1 MATLIHGGHV
11 VTMNAAREVFP
22 GGFVLIGDD
31 GRIASTGPQAGIP
44 QGFHGVQLDATGMI
58 VLPGLVD
65 AGHRPWEHLLMGWS
79 GAADPARCAAAA
91 SALQDEEVRVAAH
104 LAAAELAAGGVT
116 TVLHHV
122 PGAATAARLAAAIEA
137 FDTHGLRQVA
147 CVDVA
152 ATGVDRVEGA
162 CAQASGPLL
171 RIALSVLSDPVSIC
185 TGAADEARLVRA
197 ATLAARHGLR
207 LFTQPG
213 GSADD
218 AQWQAAH
225 RRLGRSAIT
234 HLMELGLLDSRWL
247 IGDVD
252 RLGPADLMLMLES
265 GCMGVAQ
272 PLSDA
277 ARGRAHTRWTT
288 LLRLGGHFAI
298 GTGGPAASCTVDM
311 VEEMKALVML
321 QNTLNLD
328 PTSMS
333 AEAALE
339 AATLDG
345 ARALGLADEI
355 GSLEPGKQGDVV
367 VFDMRAPHFQV
378 SHKPIS
384 TFVCCGRA
392 RDAHAVFVAGR
403 CIHADGAPSRH
414 DDRALAEAGLAC
426 RTALHARLRAVA
438 A

>member
-1 MATLIHGGHV
+1 MAILIHGGYV

-22 GGFVLIGDD
+22 GGFVLIGDN
-31 GRIASTGPQAGIP
+31 GRIASTGPQDLTP
-44 QGFHGVQLDATGMI
+44 TGFEGERLDASGMI

-65 AGHRPWEHLLMGWS
+65 AGHRPWEHLLMGWQ
-79 GAADPARCAAAA
+79 GAAESDRCAAAA
-91 SALQDEEVRVAAH
+91 SMLHDEDVRAAAR
-104 LAAAELAAGGVT
+104 LAAAELATGGVT

-122 PGAATAARLAAAIEA
+122 PGAATAERLAAATGA
-137 FDTHGLRQVA
+137 FGAHGLRQVA
-147 CVDVA
+147 CLDLAVTGAERVA
-152 ATGVDRVEGA
+152 HIGA
-162 CAQASGPLL
+162 NAPEALL
-171 RIALSVLSDPVSIC
+171 RLALSVPSDPVSIF
-185 TGAADEARLVRA
+185 TGAASEALLLRA
-197 ATLAARHGLR
+197 AALADRYGLR

-213 GSADD
+213 GHADETS
-218 AQWQAAH
+218 WQAAQ

-247 IGDVD
+247 LEGLD
-252 RLGPADLMLMLES
+252 RLGPADLMLMRES
-265 GCMGVAQ
+265 GCTGVAQ

-277 ARGRAHTRWTT
+277 ARGRACTRWTA
-288 LLRLGGHFAI
+288 LLRQGGHFAI

-311 VEEMKALVML
+311 VEEMKALVMV

-339 AATLDG
+339 AATLGG
-345 ARALGLADEI
+345 ARALGLLEEI
-355 GSLEPGKQGDVV
+355 GSLEPGKQGDVA

-378 SHKPIS
+378 SQKPIS

-392 RDAHAVFVAGR
+392 RDAHAVFVGGR
-403 CIHADGAPSRH
+403 RIHAADAPARH
-414 DDRALAEAGLAC
+414 DDQALVEEGRARRA
-426 RTALHARLRAVA
+426 ALLDRLEGVA